1 MKAESN
7 ALSAEERARLR
18 DEIAEAGEPVAQFW
32 PMKAFVHHNPIHGLE
47 HLPFDEAV
55 RYGKRLL
62 GGNGYLSNA
71 EYREF
76 YREGRITDEAVRE
89 AFQRVGEDVPGP
101 PSIRAGS
108 REIRASEVLRLQ
120 LLFEFYPLEAAALP
134 WHFANEGAID
144 GFRHDLPSES
154 RHRIVQRIGREA
166 HHERAYVTELW
177 NGALTVLGLSD
188 SLSSSYVN
196 GASDRQDDDVH
207 ARSGARG
214 ASTDV
219 ELPAQTAL
227 SDWVERL
234 ADVSVVDRINEQLVK
249 WIAAFVDEGL
259 AGWGMPS
266 RSAGFYAAWRDLARH
281 DRSGRLLGIRH
292 FVEKVAALPADPEE
306 AIEGSLQRLRVPRD
320 RWQDYLSRVLAQLPG
335 WTGLIRW
342 MGDNPD
348 YPAQRRHPIDAVQ
361 YLAVRLFYE
370 VELVQLEAWRQWEI
384 EGNVPAIAG
393 YWQDRRE
400 EYDAV
405 PGNDPNAAAV
415 GRDGW
420 RLFHLAQFL
429 ELSPEE
435 VRDLSRDDVRT
446 LLGWLDGFPPERH
459 GPVWLEAYEDVYRDD
474 VVGKLLAHRGQ
485 VPEAKERPRA
495 QAVFCI
501 DVRSESYRRHLETQ
515 GPYETFGF
523 AGFFG
528 IPISH
533 RVFDTAESVA
543 LCPVLLKPAH
553 AVAESPRAGQD
564 GALRLYTSGTRWQR
578 IGDHL
583 FHDLK
588 QHPIASFILID
599 VLGFLFGL
607 GLLGKTLL
615 RRPYQAIVASV
626 ARWFA
631 HPVSTEIPIDSMR
644 SSTAV
649 AGADADGSATPEALA
664 RGFTPVEQAT
674 FVENGLRTMGLTRN
688 FGRFVVLCGHGSLS
702 DNNPYGAALDCG
714 ACGGRPGDPNARI
727 FAAMGNSP
735 EVRRLLKERGLAVPE
750 DTWFLAGKHNTNT
763 DRVTL
768 YDVEDVPASWS
779 EELCTL
785 QRDFEQAGAH
795 QALERCHRIP
805 EAPRDISPAKAYAH
819 VEMRSVD
826 WANPRPEWGLAS
838 NAAFLVGRRALSK
851 GLDLEGRVFLHSYD
865 PEADSE
871 GAILEKIMTAPL
883 IVGEWISMEHYFSG
897 VDPWAYGSGNKV
909 LHNVVSGVGLMLGR
923 QSDLQTGLPLQTVN
937 NGAIHHHEPMRL
949 LTIIEAVPQVVASI
963 IRKHELLQQL
973 FHNQWV
979 NLVTLDPH
987 SSDVHRYN
995 PDGTWERMAMT
1006 PAAGN

>member
-1 MKAESN
+1 VNAESN
-7 ALSAEERARLR
+7 ALSAEDRARLR

-55 RYGKRLL
+55 RCGKRLL
-62 GGNGYLSNA
+62 GGNGYLPNE
-71 EYREF
+71 EYRAL
-76 YREGRITDEAVRE
+76 YCEGRITDEAVRR
-89 AFQRVGEDVPGP
+89 AFERVGAHVPGP
-101 PSIRAGS
+101 PSIQVGS
-108 REIRASEVLRLQ
+108 REICASEVMRLQ
-120 LLFEFYPLEAAALP
+120 LLFEFYLVEPAALP
-134 WHFANEGAID
+134 WQFDSEGAID
-144 GFRHDLPSES
+144 RCRHDLPSES
-154 RHRIVQRIGREA
+154 RRRIIQQIGREA
-166 HHERAYVTELW
+166 HNDSSHPERTYVTELW
-177 NGALTVLGLSD
+177 NGVLAVLGLSD
-188 SLSSSYVN
+188 PLSSSHLKS
-196 GASDRQDDDVH
+196 ASDCCDT
-207 ARSGARG
+207 SGARH
-214 ASTDV
+214 ASTDID
-219 ELPAQTAL
+219 LPAQRTL
-227 SDWVERL
+227 SDWLEQL

-266 RSAGFYAAWRDLARH
+266 RSAGFYAAWRDLARY
-281 DRSGRLLGIRH
+281 DRSERFLGVRN
-292 FVEKVAALPADPEE
+292 FVEKVDALPEEPEE
-306 AIEGSLQRLRVPRD
+306 AIVWSLQRLRVPSER
-320 RWQDYLSRVLAQLPG
+320 RQDYLSRMLAQLPG

-348 YPAQRRHPIDAVQ
+348 YPAQQRHPIDAVQ

-370 VELVQLEAWRQWEI
+370 VELVQLEARRQWGI
-384 EGNVPAIAG
+384 EGTVPAIVG
-393 YWQDRRE
+393 YWHDRRD
-400 EYDAV
+400 EYAALV
-405 PGNDPNAAAV
+405 GHASPGDDPNAVAV

-435 VRDLSRDDVRT
+435 VRGLSRDDVHT

-459 GPVWLEAYEDVYRDD
+459 GPVWLEAYEGVYRDD

-485 VPEAKERPRA
+485 VPEAKGRPRA

-501 DVRSESYRRHLETQ
+501 DVRSESYRRHLEAQ
-515 GPYETFGF
+515 GGYETLGF

-528 IPISH
+528 VPISH

-553 AVAESPRAGQD
+553 AVAETPRAGQD
-564 GALRLYTSGTRWQR
+564 GALQRYASGTRWQR

-607 GLLGKTLL
+607 GLVGKTLL
-615 RRPYQAIVASV
+615 RRPYQAIVATV
-626 ARWFA
+626 TRWFA
-631 HPVSTEIPIDSMR
+631 HPVPTEIPIDSIP
-644 SSTAV
+644 SP
-649 AGADADGSATPEALA
+649 ADGSATPQALA
-664 RGFTPVEQAT
+664 RGFTLVEQAT

-768 YDVEDVPASWS
+768 YDVEDVPARWS
-779 EELCTL
+779 EELREL
-785 QRDFEQAGAH
+785 RRDLEQAGAH

-805 EAPRDISPAKAYAH
+805 KAPRDISSAKAYAH

-865 PEADSE
+865 PEADPE

-949 LTIIEAVPQVVASI
+949 LTIIEAVPQLVESI
-963 IRKHELLQQL
+963 VRKHELLQQL

-979 NLVTLDPH
+979 NLVALDPH
-987 SSDVHRYN
+987 SFDFHRYN

-1006 PAAGN
+1006 AAAGN